1 MTFQQLRNFCMMSEY
16 ESLTKASEALFITQP
31 ALSMALKNI
40 EAEVGA
46 TLFDRRGKNIYLNQN
61 GREFYKFASRT
72 LAEWDAII
80 ERLSMTIQNEKI
92 LRVCYSS
99 NYISDYVLPDFSMRN
114 PDISI
119 TMNDVKEELIYNF
132 LCNEIYDVAL
142 SGLRCDNGSSKFVT
156 SSTFFRNQLFVSVP
170 INNKLSKQ
178 SSISLKELDGQKF
191 IRLSKQGE
199 FTEAVN
205 AQAKKEGVSMAV
217 MQKVNYE
224 VIKALQD
231 NYDFLYFIT
240 SLQAVFDYIPMN
252 RKLVPV
258 EGEMFKKNMY
268 ISYMK
273 KNEAKVERLISWTQ
287 ERLSKYNEILR

>member
-31 ALSMALKNI
+31 ALSMALKNV

-99 NYISDYVLPDFSMRN
+99 DYISDYVLPDFSMRN

-142 SGLRCDNGSSKFVT
+142 SGLRCDNGSSKLLQVLRF
-156 SSTFFRNQLFVSVP
+156 SA
-170 INNKLSKQ
+170 INYS
-178 SSISLKELDGQKF
+178 F
-191 IRLSKQGE
+191 P
-199 FTEAVN
+199 
-205 AQAKKEGVSMAV
+205 
-217 MQKVNYE
+217 Y
-224 VIKALQD
+224 
-231 NYDFLYFIT
+231 
-240 SLQAVFDYIPMN
+240 
-252 RKLVPV
+252 
-258 EGEMFKKNMY
+258 
-268 ISYMK
+268 
-273 KNEAKVERLISWTQ
+273 RLIINFQNRVRSA
-287 ERLSKYNEILR
+287 

>member
-99 NYISDYVLPDFSMRN
+99 
-114 PDISI
+114 
-119 TMNDVKEELIYNF
+119 
-132 LCNEIYDVAL
+132 
-142 SGLRCDNGSSKFVT
+142 
-156 SSTFFRNQLFVSVP
+156 
-170 INNKLSKQ
+170 
-178 SSISLKELDGQKF
+178 
-191 IRLSKQGE
+191 
-199 FTEAVN
+199 
-205 AQAKKEGVSMAV
+205 
-217 MQKVNYE
+217 
-224 VIKALQD
+224 
-231 NYDFLYFIT
+231 
-240 SLQAVFDYIPMN
+240 DYI
-252 RKLVPV
+252 
-258 EGEMFKKNMY
+258 
-268 ISYMK
+268 
-273 KNEAKVERLISWTQ
+273 A
-287 ERLSKYNEILR
+287 